1 MKLFPFKPATQKKI
15 SLKVESNLFSL
26 NFHPRLTLIT
36 HSILQK
42 RTYAKLFNICID
54 MFSAC
59 PHVTHIQLLMIYD
72 SFFLL
77 VNFPLDIS
85 LISTNEF
92 SHTHLVILDKFFLV
106 EFSTMVADDNKNLY
120 KAKRAYTD
128 RNAKSSTLPVFD
140 VKIMKIS
147 SILWLLNA
155 HEENEVVEKVS
166 TCLRLQA
173 MLRLWEISLN

>member
-1 MKLFPFKPATQKKI
+1 
-15 SLKVESNLFSL
+15 
-26 NFHPRLTLIT
+26 
-36 HSILQK
+36 
-42 RTYAKLFNICID
+42 
-54 MFSAC
+54 
-59 PHVTHIQLLMIYD
+59 
-72 SFFLL
+72 
-77 VNFPLDIS
+77 
-85 LISTNEF
+85 
-92 SHTHLVILDKFFLV
+92 
-106 EFSTMVADDNKNLY
+106 MVADDNKNLY

-128 RNAKSSTLPVFD
+128 RNSKSSTLPVFD